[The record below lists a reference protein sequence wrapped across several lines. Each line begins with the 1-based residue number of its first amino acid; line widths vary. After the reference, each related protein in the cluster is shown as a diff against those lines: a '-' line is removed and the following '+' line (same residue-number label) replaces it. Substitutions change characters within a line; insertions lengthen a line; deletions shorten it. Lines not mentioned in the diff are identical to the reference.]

1 MGGGGVREVSE
12 GRWVGDGDGKKWYS
26 RGRTPGMLGLR
37 GENHCRWKRT
47 APGIYS
53 QNLTVKSCEAHLRSD
68 RCLSWASSSMLRCRS
83 TAGDPLKPQRL
94 GLLEVDGNL
103 RRDAPSPRTIIRAIK
118 QGPDRQSR
126 SRSLYPPHRRS
137 GPCPGKSVL
146 QLFGWGSPVSQSGVL
161 GGSERQTQRR
171 QPRRARRC
179 NAAHNCRPD
188 SGW

>member
-1 MGGGGVREVSE
+1 
-12 GRWVGDGDGKKWYS
+12 
-26 RGRTPGMLGLR
+26 
-37 GENHCRWKRT
+37 
-47 APGIYS
+47 
-53 QNLTVKSCEAHLRSD
+53 
-68 RCLSWASSSMLRCRS
+68 MLRCRS

-171 QPRRARRC
+171 QPPPRPSLQCSPQLPSGLGLVIDAQHFVSRSVRDAMRIRHDAHRPGFWTRQIFFPRTRRGGWVVRVFKVGQPALRRGEPGRSSVFRFLSLFLLC
-179 NAAHNCRPD
+179 C
-188 SGW
+188 